1 MRRVGV
7 GVVGCG
13 NISAAYLKAMAGFPI
28 LDIKAIADLDPAAAQ
43 ARAAEFGLRAV
54 PLEALFADPTVEIV
68 LNLTVPKAHVEVGLR
83 AIDSGKHVYSEKPLG
98 IALADGLRLVETAGA
113 RKLLVGSAP
122 DTFLGGAH
130 QTCRRLIDEGA
141 IGQPVGGTAYF
152 MCPGHERWHP
162 NPGFYYEAGGG
173 PMLDMGPYYI
183 TDLVNLLGPVAR
195 VAGFATTPRPTRTIT
210 SQPRNGEV
218 IPVEVPTHVAGML
231 AFAGGAVV
239 QIAMSFDVAGHR
251 HLPLEIYGTEGSLV
265 VPDPNYFGGQIQ
277 HLAKGGAW
285 TDVETDMPYA
295 DGNYRSIGLADMA
308 HALREGRPHRASGA
322 LALHV
327 LEVMEAV
334 ELASASG
341 SAISIA
347 TTVDRPQPLAG
358 SLVDG
363 RLA

>member
-1 MRRVGV
+1 MRRVGI

-54 PLEALFADPTVEIV
+54 
-68 LNLTVPKAHVEVGLR
+68 
-83 AIDSGKHVYSEKPLG
+83 
-98 IALADGLRLVETAGA
+98 
-113 RKLLVGSAP
+113 
-122 DTFLGGAH
+122 
-130 QTCRRLIDEGA
+130 
-141 IGQPVGGTAYF
+141 
-152 MCPGHERWHP
+152 
-162 NPGFYYEAGGG
+162 
-173 PMLDMGPYYI
+173 
-183 TDLVNLLGPVAR
+183 
-195 VAGFATTPRPTRTIT
+195 
-210 SQPRNGEV
+210 
-218 IPVEVPTHVAGML
+218 
-231 AFAGGAVV
+231 
-239 QIAMSFDVAGHR
+239 
-251 HLPLEIYGTEGSLV
+251 PLEIYGTEGSLV